1 MSKDKDLTD
10 FDNNMLDID
19 KIVKE
24 LNETNKMLFEINK
37 NIASLI
43 LVHQVQL
50 IEIEE
55 AMLVAETESNIP
67 KNKLH

>member
-19 KIVKE
+19 KIKKE
-24 LNETNKMLFEINK
+24 LNETNKKLFEINK

>member
-1 MSKDKDLTD
+1 MSKDKDLID
-10 FDNNMLDID
+10 FDNSVEDID

-24 LNETNKMLFEINK
+24 LNDTNKMLFEINK

-50 IEIEE
+50 IAIEE
-55 AMLVAETESNIP
+55 AMCVSDYETDIP